1 MKVSG
6 WKLLYFLSFAA
17 LYFISL
23 GLLSWHQITREDQD
37 PVETYLS
44 IILGAGQIGVGL
56 GTIVITIEGSYI
68 MLGSYLKE
76 KWTKEARDEGIAEGI
91 AEGIIEGR
99 RQALEEMESW
109 ARRKA
114 EAEARGEQF
123 DEPPPTIEPN
133 GRR

>member
-1 MKVSG
+1 
-6 WKLLYFLSFAA
+6 
-17 LYFISL
+17 
-23 GLLSWHQITREDQD
+23 
-37 PVETYLS
+37 
-44 IILGAGQIGVGL
+44 
-56 GTIVITIEGSYI
+56 

-76 KWTKEARDEGIAEGI
+76 KWTKEAR

-99 RQALEEMESW
+99 RQALEEMMESW
-109 ARRKA
+109 VRRKA

>member
-44 IILGAGQIGVGL
+44 IVLGAGQIGVGL

-76 KWTKEARDEGIAEGI
+76 KWTKEARDEGI
-91 AEGIIEGR
+91 IEGR

-123 DEPPPTIEPN
+123 DEPSPAIEPN